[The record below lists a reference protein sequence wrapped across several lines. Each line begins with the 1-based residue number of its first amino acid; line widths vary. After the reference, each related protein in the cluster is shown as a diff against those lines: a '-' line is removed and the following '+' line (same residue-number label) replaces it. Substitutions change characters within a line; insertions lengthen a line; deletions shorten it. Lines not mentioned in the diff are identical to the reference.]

1 MQKGKV
7 YLVGAGPGHPDLL
20 TIKAYRLIGEADVI
34 VYDRLIQ
41 EACLAHA
48 RKDCEKIYAG
58 KAPSCH
64 QSRQSEINEILARKA
79 LEGKMVVRLKGGDCL
94 LFSRGGEEAESLAK
108 RGIPFEFVPGVTS
121 ALAAPS
127 AFGIPVTHR
136 DISASFCVI
145 SGHQKEGTTM
155 KPLDYDFSAL
165 AKIDTLVVLMG
176 VKNLKR
182 ISDALM
188 SHGKPKGTPV
198 ALIQQAFWPDEKAI
212 FSTLEKVAS
221 DAMEK
226 GIEPPACLV
235 IGDVVGEG
243 IRLQQE
249 ARDLAMVDGERLGKR
264 GGRRVGKVP
273 GSSMLYPL
281 HLSLE
286 GVLCVVVGGGRV
298 AQRRVKR
305 LLLAGARLRVVSS
318 DAVPSLHVLAKEGK
332 IQWMKK
338 PFEADDLEGA
348 TLAFACTDDRETNLK
363 CAFEARKRGIL
374 VNCADDPIACDFTLP
389 ACVIRGPLVI
399 SVSTSAR
406 SPGLAKA
413 IRRRLE
419 EQFGQ
424 EWGELCNLLMEL
436 RPEITNLGIPP
447 EEITKRIEEVL
458 GSDCLLLLKQ
468 GLRAEAKRLVREKLG
483 I

>member
-1 MQKGKV
+1 MEKGKV
-7 YLVGAGPGHPDLL
+7 FLVGAGPGHPDLL

-48 RKDCEKIYAG
+48 RNDCEKIYAG

-64 QSRQSEINEILARKA
+64 QSRQSEINEILAKKA

-94 LFSRGGEEAESLAK
+94 LFSRGGEEAEYLAE

-121 ALAAPS
+121 ALAAP
-127 AFGIPVTHR
+127 AAVGIPVTHR
-136 DISASFCVI
+136 DIATSFCVI
-145 SGHQKEGTTM
+145 SGHQKEDATM

-182 ISDALM
+182 ISDALI
-188 SHGKPKGTPV
+188 SHGKPKETPV
-198 ALIQQAFWPDEKAI
+198 ALVQQAFWPDEKAL
-212 FSTLEKVAS
+212 FSTLERVAT
-221 DAMEK
+221 DAEQA
-226 GIEPPACLV
+226 GIAPPAVLI
-235 IGDVVGEG
+235 IGKVVGEG
-243 IRLQQE
+243 VRLKQQ
-249 ARDLAMVDGERLGKR
+249 ARDVAIGEGERLGKR
-264 GGRRVGKVP
+264 GQRRVGRVP

-286 GVLCVVVGGGRV
+286 GVLCVVVGAGKV
-298 AQRRVKR
+298 AERRVKR
-305 LLLAGARLRVVSS
+305 LLQAGARIRLVST
-318 DAVPSLHVLAKEGK
+318 DAVTGLEELAKEGK
-332 IQWMKK
+332 IQWISRA
-338 PFEADDLEGA
+338 FEPEDLEGA
-348 TLAFACTDDRETNLK
+348 TLAFACTDDRETNLRV
-363 CAFEARKRGIL
+363 AFEARKRGIL
-374 VNCADDPIACDFTLP
+374 VNVADDPVACDFTLP

-406 SPGLAKA
+406 SPGLSAA

-419 EQFGQ
+419 RQFGE
-424 EWGELCNLLMEL
+424 EWGELCSVLMEL
-436 RPEITNLGIPP
+436 RPEIVRLNVPP
-447 EEITKRIEEVL
+447 DEITRRIEDL
-458 GSDCLLLLKQ
+458 LDTDCLSLLKR
-468 GLRAEAKRLVREKLG
+468 GLQEEAKQLVREKLG